1 MTVVPIQDD
10 AYSPVQIDDIADALD
25 RQIDLMWALIAG
37 LQTIQSEH
45 PDPYTKSA
53 PVLADAI
60 LDGLSA
66 IRRDMDRL

>member
-1 MTVVPIQDD
+1 MTVVIIHDPG
-10 AYSPVQIDDIADALD
+10 SSVQLDDIADALD
-25 RQIDLMWALIAG
+25 YQIDLMWALI
-37 LQTIQSEH
+37 QTIQSEH
-45 PDPYTKSA
+45 ADPYTKSA

>member
-1 MTVVPIQDD
+1 MTVVPIQD
-10 AYSPVQIDDIADALD
+10 APGSSVQLDDIADALD
-25 RQIDLMWALIAG
+25 YQIDLMWALI
-37 LQTIQSEH
+37 QTIQS
-45 PDPYTKSA
+45 DTKSA

>member
-1 MTVVPIQDD
+1 MTVVPIQD
-10 AYSPVQIDDIADALD
+10 APGSSVQLDDIADALD
-25 RQIDLMWALIAG
+25 YQIDLMWALI
-37 LQTIQSEH
+37 QTIQSEH